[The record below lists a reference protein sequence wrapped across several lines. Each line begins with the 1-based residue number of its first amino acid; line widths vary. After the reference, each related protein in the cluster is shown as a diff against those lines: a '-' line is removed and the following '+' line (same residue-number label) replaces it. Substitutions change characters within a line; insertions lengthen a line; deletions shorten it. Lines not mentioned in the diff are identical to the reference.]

1 MNLNEYIE
9 VEVHEVIGDFVTLE
23 LVMWD
28 NWDEGRHYLCF
39 TFVAECDTEDGCL
52 YIDRIAS
59 GVDVQ
64 LRLHG
69 DYDRVVAGTYDRT
82 DVDVWTIGDLD
93 ELFARV
99 ADDVQRLRLVPA

>member
-1 MNLNEYIE
+1 MHLNEYTEIE
-9 VEVHEVIGDFVTLE
+9 VIEVIGKFVTLE
-23 LVMWD
+23 LVVWD
-28 NWDEGRHYLCF
+28 NWNEGSHYLCF

-69 DYDRVVAGTYDRT
+69 DYNRVVAGSHDRT
-82 DVDVWTIGDLD
+82 DVNVCTIGDLD
-93 ELFARV
+93 ALFARV
-99 ADDVQRLRLVPA
+99 ADDVQRMVAA